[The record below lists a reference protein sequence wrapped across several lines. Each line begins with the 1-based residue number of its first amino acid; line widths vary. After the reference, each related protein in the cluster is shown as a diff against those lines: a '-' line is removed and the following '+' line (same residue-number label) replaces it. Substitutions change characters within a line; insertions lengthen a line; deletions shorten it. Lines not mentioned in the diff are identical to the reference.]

1 MRLLLQEIKKIW
13 NPVIVIIIMAFGLI
27 YYVLFSG
34 FYIQYYVNGSDD
46 QAVFDLT
53 AEWSQKYGNTLEYTE
68 YEEIAQQLEDEK
80 LQFADQLKDIPL
92 AVENSIKTYEEFRA
106 FENDYYD
113 RTSDGKVEP
122 DTERTKWTIINNSNF
137 FRIQGIEQTIQY
149 YKLKSEG
156 DLSDFFNGDHTDA
169 EAERLI
175 ELNQS
180 AVKFGY
186 IPPGILDSTTGLTIS
201 FMIWVIISVIILLS
215 PTIVR
220 DRLNRMQNLQFSSF
234 IGRSILL
241 AQIKASLV
249 SAAIL
254 TVLNCLIYGVLLISK
269 GALVLKDFYLYSY
282 SYVPWF
288 DWTYGTY
295 LLVLAS
301 MALIIG
307 VMTGGFTVFLSR
319 YSRNYIGMLIKSV
332 LLLGVLIFTFSM
344 LPIVTR
350 PFFMFNPMSLR
361 IRVKGIEFILLGA
374 LALCSV
380 LVIGIA
386 LVRQRHKELS

>member
-1 MRLLLQEIKKIW
+1 M
-13 NPVIVIIIMAFGLI
+13 
-27 YYVLFSG
+27 FSG

-113 RTSDGKVEP
+113 RISNGKVEP

-295 LLVLAS
+295 LLVLVG

-350 PFFMFNPMSLR
+350 PFFMFNPLSIR
-361 IRVKGIEFILLGA
+361 IRVKGIEFLLLGA
-374 LALCSV
+374 LVLCSF
-380 LVIGIA
+380 LLTGIA
-386 LVRQRHKELS
+386 LVRQRHKELL

>member
-1 MRLLLQEIKKIW
+1 MRLLLQELKKIW
-13 NPVIVIIIMAFGLI
+13 NPVIVIIIMVFGLI
-27 YYVLFSG
+27 YYVLFSS
-34 FYIQYYVNGSDD
+34 FYIQYYINGSEN
-46 QAVFDLT
+46 QAAFDL
-53 AEWSQKYGNTLEYTE
+53 ASEWSQKYENTLEYDE
-68 YEEIAQQLEDEK
+68 YEEIVQQLEDEK

-92 AVENSIKTYEEFRA
+92 AVDNSITTYEEFRA
-106 FENDYYD
+106 FENEYFD
-113 RTSDGKVEP
+113 RISDGKVEP
-122 DTERTKWTIINNSNF
+122 DTERTKWTIINNSNL
-137 FRIQGIEQTIQY
+137 FRIQSIEQTIRD
-149 YKLKSEG
+149 YKLKLEHN
-156 DLSDFFNGDHTDA
+156 LSDFFNGEHTDA

-180 AVKFGY
+180 AIKFGY
-186 IPPGILDSTTGLTIS
+186 IPSGILDSTTGLTIS
-201 FMIWVIISVIILLS
+201 FMFWVMISVIILLS

-220 DRLNRMQNLQFSSF
+220 DRLNRIQNLQFSSF
-234 IGRSILL
+234 TGRKILF
-241 AQIKASLV
+241 AQIKASLA

-269 GALVLKDFYLYSY
+269 GALVLKDFYLYSHE
-282 SYVPWF
+282 YVPWF

-295 LLVLAS
+295 LLVLAG
-301 MALIIG
+301 MALIVG
-307 VMTGGFTVFLSR
+307 MMTGGFTVFLSR

-332 LLLGVLIFTFSM
+332 LLLGVLIFTFSK

-350 PFFMFNPMSLR
+350 PFFMFNSMSLR

-386 LVRQRHKELS
+386 LVRQRHKELL

>member
-53 AEWSQKYGNTLEYTE
+53 AEWSQKYGNTLEYNE

-92 AVENSIKTYEEFRA
+92 AVENSITTYEEFRA

-295 LLVLAS
+295 FLVLAS

>member
-13 NPVIVIIIMAFGLI
+13 NPVIVMIIMAFGLI
-27 YYVLFSG
+27 YYVLFSS
-34 FYIQYYVNGSDD
+34 FYIQYYINGSEN
-46 QAVFDLT
+46 QAAFDL
-53 AEWSQKYGNTLEYTE
+53 ASEWSQKYENTLEYDE
-68 YEEIAQQLEDEK
+68 YEEIVRQLESEK

-92 AVENSIKTYEEFRA
+92 AVENNITTYEEFRA
-106 FENDYYD
+106 FENEYFD
-113 RTSDGKVEP
+113 RRSDGKVEP
-122 DTERTKWTIINNSNF
+122 DTERTKWTIIDNSNL
-137 FRIQGIEQTIQY
+137 FRIQSIEQTIRD
-149 YKLKSEG
+149 YKLKSERN
-156 DLSDFFNGDHTDA
+156 LSDFFNGEHTDA
-169 EAERLI
+169 EEERLI

-180 AVKFGY
+180 AIKFGY
-186 IPPGILDSTTGLTIS
+186 IPSGILDSTTGLTIS
-201 FMIWVIISVIILLS
+201 FMIWVMISVIILLS

-220 DRLNRMQNLQFSSF
+220 DRLNRIQNLQFSSF
-234 IGRSILL
+234 TGRKILF
-241 AQIKASLV
+241 AQIKASLA

-269 GALVLKDFYLYSY
+269 GALVLKDFYLYSHE
-282 SYVPWF
+282 YVPWF

-295 LLVLAS
+295 LLVLAG

-307 VMTGGFTVFLSR
+307 MMTGGFTVFLSR

-332 LLLGVLIFTFSM
+332 LLLGVLIFTFSK

-374 LALCSV
+374 LVLCSV

>member
-53 AEWSQKYGNTLEYTE
+53 AEWSQKYGNTLEYNE

-113 RTSDGKVEP
+113 RISNGKVEP

-295 LLVLAS
+295 LLVLVG

-350 PFFMFNPMSLR
+350 PFFMFNPLSIR
-361 IRVKGIEFILLGA
+361 IRVKGIEFLLLGA
-374 LALCSV
+374 LVLCSF
-380 LVIGIA
+380 LLTGIA
-386 LVRQRHKELS
+386 LVRQRHKELL

>member
-1 MRLLLQEIKKIW
+1 MRLLLQEMKKIW
-13 NPVIVIIIMAFGLI
+13 NPVIVIIIMVFGLI
-27 YYVLFSG
+27 YYVLFSS
-34 FYIQYYVNGSDD
+34 FYIQYYINGSEN
-46 QAVFDLT
+46 QAAFDL
-53 AEWSQKYGNTLEYTE
+53 ASEWSQKYENTLEYDE
-68 YEEIAQQLEDEK
+68 YEEIVQQLEDEK

-92 AVENSIKTYEEFRA
+92 AVDNSITTYEEFRA
-106 FENDYYD
+106 FENEYFD
-113 RTSDGKVEP
+113 RISDGKVEP
-122 DTERTKWTIINNSNF
+122 DTERTKWTIINNSNL
-137 FRIQGIEQTIQY
+137 FRIQSIEQTIRD
-149 YKLKSEG
+149 YKLKSEHN
-156 DLSDFFNGDHTDA
+156 LSDFFNGEHTDA
-169 EAERLI
+169 EEERLI

-180 AVKFGY
+180 AIKFGY
-186 IPPGILDSTTGLTIS
+186 IPSGILDSTTGLTIS
-201 FMIWVIISVIILLS
+201 FMIWVMISVIILLS

-220 DRLNRMQNLQFSSF
+220 DRLNRIQNLQFSSF
-234 IGRSILL
+234 TGRKILF
-241 AQIKASLV
+241 AQIKASLA

-269 GALVLKDFYLYSY
+269 GALVLKDFYLYSHD
-282 SYVPWF
+282 YVPWF

-295 LLVLAS
+295 LLVLAG
-301 MALIIG
+301 MALIVG
-307 VMTGGFTVFLSR
+307 MMTGGFTVFLSR

-350 PFFMFNPMSLR
+350 PFFMFNLMSLR

>member
-1 MRLLLQEIKKIW
+1 MKKIW
-13 NPVIVIIIMAFGLI
+13 NPVIVIIIMVFGLI
-27 YYVLFSG
+27 YYVLFSS
-34 FYIQYYVNGSDD
+34 FYIQYYINGSEN
-46 QAVFDLT
+46 QAAFDL
-53 AEWSQKYGNTLEYTE
+53 ASEWSQKYENTLEYDE
-68 YEEIAQQLEDEK
+68 YEEIVQQLEDEK

-92 AVENSIKTYEEFRA
+92 AVDNSITTYEEFRA
-106 FENDYYD
+106 FENEYFD
-113 RTSDGKVEP
+113 RISDGKVEP
-122 DTERTKWTIINNSNF
+122 DTERTKWTIINNSNL
-137 FRIQGIEQTIQY
+137 FRIQSIEQTIRD
-149 YKLKSEG
+149 YKLKSEHN
-156 DLSDFFNGDHTDA
+156 LSDFFNGEHTDA
-169 EAERLI
+169 EEERLI

-180 AVKFGY
+180 AIKFGY
-186 IPPGILDSTTGLTIS
+186 IPSGILDSTTGLTIS
-201 FMIWVIISVIILLS
+201 FMIWVMISVIILLS

-220 DRLNRMQNLQFSSF
+220 DRLNRIQNLQFSSF
-234 IGRSILL
+234 TGRKILF
-241 AQIKASLV
+241 AQIKASLA

-269 GALVLKDFYLYSY
+269 GALVLKDFYLYSHD
-282 SYVPWF
+282 YVPWF

-295 LLVLAS
+295 LLVLAG
-301 MALIIG
+301 MALIVG
-307 VMTGGFTVFLSR
+307 MMTGGFTVFLSR

-350 PFFMFNPMSLR
+350 PFFMFNLMSLR

>member
-53 AEWSQKYGNTLEYTE
+53 AEWSQKYGNTLEYNE

-92 AVENSIKTYEEFRA
+92 AVENSITTYEEFRA

>member
-113 RTSDGKVEP
+113 RISNGKVEP

-295 LLVLAS
+295 LLVLVG

-350 PFFMFNPMSLR
+350 PFFMFNPLSIR
-361 IRVKGIEFILLGA
+361 IRVKGIEFLLLGA
-374 LALCSV
+374 LVLCSF
-380 LVIGIA
+380 LLTGIA
-386 LVRQRHKELS
+386 LVRQRHKELL

>member
-1 MRLLLQEIKKIW
+1 MRLLLQELKKIW
-13 NPVIVIIIMAFGLI
+13 NPVIVIIIMVFGLI
-27 YYVLFSG
+27 YYVLFSS
-34 FYIQYYVNGSDD
+34 FYIQYYINGSEN
-46 QAVFDLT
+46 QAAFDL
-53 AEWSQKYGNTLEYTE
+53 ASEWSQKYENTLEYDE
-68 YEEIAQQLEDEK
+68 YEEIVQQLEDEK

-92 AVENSIKTYEEFRA
+92 AVDNSITTYEEFRA
-106 FENDYYD
+106 FEKEYFD
-113 RTSDGKVEP
+113 RISDGKVEP
-122 DTERTKWTIINNSNF
+122 DTERTKWTIINNSNL
-137 FRIQGIEQTIQY
+137 FRIQSIEQTIRD
-149 YKLKSEG
+149 YKLKSEHN
-156 DLSDFFNGDHTDA
+156 LSDFFNGEHTDA

-180 AVKFGY
+180 AIKFGY
-186 IPPGILDSTTGLTIS
+186 IPSGILDSTTGLTIS
-201 FMIWVIISVIILLS
+201 FMIWVMISVIILLS

-220 DRLNRMQNLQFSSF
+220 DRLNRIQNLQFSSF
-234 IGRSILL
+234 TGRKILF
-241 AQIKASLV
+241 AQIKASLA

-269 GALVLKDFYLYSY
+269 GALVLKDFYLYSHE
-282 SYVPWF
+282 YVPWF

-295 LLVLAS
+295 LLVLAG
-301 MALIIG
+301 MALIVG
-307 VMTGGFTVFLSR
+307 MMTGGFTVFLSR

-332 LLLGVLIFTFSM
+332 LLLGVLIFTFSK

-350 PFFMFNPMSLR
+350 PFFMFNSMSLR